1 MPQVLE
7 QSLFLFSMFLTFLQ
21 WREFRCFEIF
31 TVQESEE
38 AFLVKLVKFNVL
50 LGEHFLPLSNLQQ
63 HFAPPLRLL
72 RPGNNHLV
80 HVQQRHPLL
89 FPEKVNNLIII

>member
-1 MPQVLE
+1 M
-7 QSLFLFSMFLTFLQ
+7 SLTFLQ
-21 WREFRCFEIF
+21 WQEFRCFQIF
-31 TVQESEE
+31 TVQEREK
-38 AFLVKLVKFNVL
+38 AFLVKLVNFNVL
-50 LGEHFLPLSNLQQ
+50 FWRALLLPLSNLQQ

-89 FPEKVNNLIII
+89 FPDKVSYLIIF